1 MPLPSLSDNGT
12 RAAMATACFRT
23 RGRNQPA
30 SGYARLVG
38 RYQCNRGKQVLIKLA
53 EESQNQNSTAIN
65 IFLKKKVRI
74 LLKSTYYKDPKVF
87 YF

>member
-1 MPLPSLSDNGT
+1 MQPRQASADQ
-12 RAAMATACFRT
+12 AAM
-23 RGRNQPA
+23 
-30 SGYARLVG
+30 
-38 RYQCNRGKQVLIKLA
+38 A